1 VANGPTLRVAA
12 ALVGTLPGSVLAA
25 VCLARFL
32 PLAEATRATAG
43 LLLAVPFWTA
53 AMSVAFLARS
63 PARAW
68 GSCVLAAA
76 MLAALAYGV
85 PP

>member
-1 VANGPTLRVAA
+1 VVDSPALRVAG

-32 PLAEATRATAG
+32 PFSEATRATAG
-43 LLLAVPFWTA
+43 LLLAVPLWTA
-53 AMSVAFLARS
+53 AMTVAFLARS
-63 PARAW
+63 AAGAW
-68 GSCVLAAA
+68 GSCVFATAIF
-76 MLAALAYGV
+76 AALAYGV